1 MKQGCL
7 AIMLSYIYFF
17 ILLTVVFFF
26 FLYSGGLSVK

>member
-1 MKQGCL
+1 MKQGWL

-26 FLYSGGLSVK
+26 FLYSEGLSVK

>member
-1 MKQGCL
+1 MKQGWL

-26 FLYSGGLSVK
+26 LYSGGLSVK